1 MLCKP
6 FSFGMIESN
15 LEISRHYE
23 ISSKDKNSPIMK
35 NKFSHHYFYLLFCC
49 LFTISQVTTAQ
60 PSNQAQK
67 PILTLNQK
75 QELKAKEAKL
85 KSLLSQNPRV
95 PELHLNLGNNYWEQG
110 RDGKPIRHYLA
121 AIKLNPNYAEAYYN
135 LANIYFEQGE
145 HESAIQNYEKAIQ
158 VKPSLLQAWNGLAN
172 ALIDEKK
179 YSEAIEKYQKVISMD
194 SSNKDAVYNLCSVYI
209 YSALYNKA
217 ISACK
222 NATEIVRDARS
233 FNNLGNSYFRT
244 NQFDL
249 ALENYK
255 KALTIDSELPE
266 AHFNIAAISLVHNKN
281 KTEALSRQKI
291 LEAIDPQKSHKLLAL
306 IKASGI

>member
-1 MLCKP
+1 MKLSTKT
-6 FSFGMIESN
+6 ES
-15 LEISRHYE
+15 LT
-23 ISSKDKNSPIMK
+23 IMK
-35 NKFSHHYFYLLFCC
+35 SKFTNPYFQFLFYC
-49 LFTISQVTTAQ
+49 LFTVSQISIAQ
-60 PSNQAQK
+60 PSNQPQK
-67 PILTLNQK
+67 QTLTLIQK
-75 QELKAKEAKL
+75 QELKATETKI

-95 PELHLNLGNNYWEQG
+95 PELHLNLGNNYWQQG

-145 HESAIQNYEKAIQ
+145 HELAVENYEKAIEL
-158 VKPSLLQAWNGLAN
+158 KPNLLQAWNGLAN

-179 YSEAIEKYQKVISMD
+179 YSEAIEKYQKVISLD
-194 SSNKDAVYNLCSVYI
+194 SKNKDAVYNLCSVYI

-222 NATEIVRDARS
+222 SATELVGDARS

-249 ALENYK
+249 ALDNYK
-255 KALTIDSELPE
+255 KALSLDSELPE

-281 KTEALSRQKI
+281 KSEALSHQKI
-291 LEAIDPQKSHKLLAL
+291 LEVIDPQKGHKLLAL
-306 IKASGI
+306 IKSSGI